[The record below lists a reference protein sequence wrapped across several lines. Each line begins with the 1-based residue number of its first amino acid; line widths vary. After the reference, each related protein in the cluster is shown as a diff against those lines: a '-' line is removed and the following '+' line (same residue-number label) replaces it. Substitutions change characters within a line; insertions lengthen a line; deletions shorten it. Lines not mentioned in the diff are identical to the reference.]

1 MERKRWLQLFLSLG
15 LPCIGLGLDLF
26 VPDALGALCSVRG
39 ITQQF
44 APAAADSSDRSER
57 VK

>member
-26 VPDALGALCSVRG
+26 VPDVLGALCSVRG

-44 APAAADSSDRSER
+44 APADSSDRSER